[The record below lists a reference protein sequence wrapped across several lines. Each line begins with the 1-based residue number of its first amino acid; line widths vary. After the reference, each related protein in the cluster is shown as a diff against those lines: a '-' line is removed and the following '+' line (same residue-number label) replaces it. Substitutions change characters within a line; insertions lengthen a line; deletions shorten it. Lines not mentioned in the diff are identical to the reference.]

1 MSTAPT
7 DTAILTEIRP
17 GRMYSSSV
25 LRAARHFWSVPADA
39 TATVLADE
47 LQRRPQIQVVAVLA
61 EDGRALGLIR
71 RDRLFALVSKPFGR
85 EILGR
90 TPASELA
97 EESPVYDA
105 HAGIFAV
112 AQDVLGAGA
121 EEISPYQLLIDE
133 GGSFQA
139 TLSAQDLANYMSRI
153 TQDDIELAGKLQ
165 ERLQESNEAIGGE
178 GWSFEA
184 WSRPA
189 KGVGGDFYFTRRM
202 DDGRV
207 FLALCD
213 VSGKGVAA
221 SLVVSMTWGMLR
233 VFDLRRGL
241 GELIR
246 TLNEAIVT
254 TFHLEKYLTGF
265 FAVYDPATRNLSLAD
280 MGHSHVF
287 LFRGRKAISP
297 HMRRGNLPIGI
308 ERDIDPAIGRW
319 RLEAGDR
326 LFIYSDGLTEQENAA
341 GEEYGERRLIRATSE
356 AQPGAEGLHATVSE
370 AIDAF
375 RGRTPQQDDMSFM
388 LLSLDLG
395 GTP

>member
-1 MSTAPT
+1 
-7 DTAILTEIRP
+7 L
-17 GRMYSSSV
+17 
-25 LRAARHFWSVPADA
+25 
-39 TATVLADE
+39 
-47 LQRRPQIQVVAVLA
+47 
-61 EDGRALGLIR
+61 
-71 RDRLFALVSKPFGR
+71 
-85 EILGR
+85 
-90 TPASELA
+90 
-97 EESPVYDA
+97 
-105 HAGIFAV
+105 
-112 AQDVLGAGA
+112 
-121 EEISPYQLLIDE
+121 
-133 GGSFQA
+133 FQA
-139 TLSAQDLANYMSRI
+139 ILSAQDLANYMSRI

-178 GWSFEA
+178 EWSFEA

-265 FAVYDPATRNLSLAD
+265 FAVYDPATRDLSMAD

-287 LFRGRKAISP
+287 LFRGRKTISP
-297 HMRRGNLPIGI
+297 RMRRGNLPIGI
-308 ERDIDPAIGRW
+308 ERDIDPASGRW
-319 RLEAGDR
+319 KLEEGDR
-326 LFIYSDGLTEQENAA
+326 LFVFSDGLTEQENAA
-341 GEEYGERRLIRATSE
+341 GEEYGERRLIRTTSE
-356 AQPGAEGLHATVSE
+356 ALHCAEGLHASVSE

-388 LLSLDLG
+388 LLNLGRDLSG
-395 GTP
+395 NP